1 MNSSSL
7 YYEYIY
13 NKYFILFFNLI
24 YLYLIMKNN
33 LNQTPSQNDYMADEV
48 LKPLPEYTKLPQ
60 KFEDKSK
67 IEEENKV
74 DLKPLKLFKTY
85 ELNDEGLRLYGIYK
99 KQQHLTIFKW
109 SFLGTA
115 FGCLFAFII
124 DVSFK
129 KMSFTKKDYLK
140 TLFLFGSIG
149 LCTFYGV
156 QISTYR
162 FKLKQLELSQ
172 KYGKEIEETSD
183 ENNSDS

>member
-1 MNSSSL
+1 
-7 YYEYIY
+7 
-13 NKYFILFFNLI
+13 
-24 YLYLIMKNN
+24 MKNN
-33 LNQTPSQNDYMADEV
+33 LNQSVTQNEYNADEV
-48 LKPLPEYTKLPQ
+48 LKPLPEYSKLPQ
-60 KFEDKSK
+60 KLIDKTK
-67 IEEENKV
+67 IEEDQKE

-115 FGCLFAFII
+115 FGCIFAFII

-140 TLFLFGSIG
+140 TFFLYGSIG
-149 LCTFYGV
+149 ICTFYGV

-172 KYGKEIEETSD
+172 KYGKEIEDTSED
-183 ENNSDS
+183 SNSDS

>member
-1 MNSSSL
+1 
-7 YYEYIY
+7 
-13 NKYFILFFNLI
+13 
-24 YLYLIMKNN
+24 MKNY
-33 LNQTPSQNDYMADEV
+33 LNQSQSQNDYNADEV
-48 LKPLPEYTKLPQ
+48 LKPLPEYNKLPQ
-60 KFEDKSK
+60 ENDTVNK

-115 FGCLFAFII
+115 FGCIFAVII

-129 KMSFTKKDYLK
+129 KMSFAKKDYLK

-162 FKLKQLELSQ
+162 FKLKQLELSK
-172 KYGKEIEETSD
+172 KYGREIEESND
-183 ENNSDS
+183 ENNIDS